1 MITITEEII
10 INADIQK
17 VWSFLTDFEV
27 SLNISSFH
35 QKIILPSK
43 FSLSDKKQN
52 FNMIHNFGLGN
63 IKMNVKVVSYKPL
76 DSIQLLKQTEHKPH
90 KAFEH
95 TSTYGLL
102 GDNESTKLKYIVM
115 GSFNFKIQNI
125 PFKPILIKVMKNEL
139 LNMKSMIESSD
150 IIPDNIN
157 PKITTP

>member
-43 FSLSDKKQN
+43 FSLSNKKQN

-63 IKMNVKVVSYKPL
+63 IKMNVKVVSCKPL
-76 DSIQLLKQTEHKPH
+76 KSIQLLKQTEHKPH

-95 TSTYGLL
+95 TSIYGLL
-102 GDNESTKLKYIVM
+102 GDNESAKLKYIVM